1 MAKRKHTAV
10 VAVGGNSLIVD
21 DKHQSIPD
29 QVKAATMT
37 SHYVADMVEAGW
49 TVVLTHGNGPQVGFI
64 LRRSGIAKGMV
75 PEVPVDYADADTQ
88 GAIGYMFQRALYNEF
103 QRRKLKRKVVAMV
116 TQVLVDPNDP
126 AFRNP
131 TKPIGAHMTEDVAK
145 SLANDFGWAVKED
158 AGRGWRRVVASPMPQ
173 QIIELDIIEALVDL
187 GYIVIACGGGGIPVL
202 RDAQGDLQGLEAV
215 IDKDF
220 ASSLLARDLGA
231 ELFVISTGVEKVA
244 INFGKPTQR
253 WLERDNAG
261 GRAQLSCRR
270 PVPQGQH
277 GSEDRGDHF
286 ISGGR
291 RHTRTDHQSAQ
302 SRARA
307 IRRHRHAHR
316 GRRVLEQVSRVPR
329 PELHPRVMERRDSA
343 RSR

>member
-1 MAKRKHTAV
+1 MAKREHTAV

-21 DKHQSIPD
+21 DQHQSIPD

-37 SHYVADMVEAGW
+37 SHYVADMVESGW

-103 QRRKLKRKVVAMV
+103 QRRKLKRKVVAIV
-116 TQVLVDPNDP
+116 TQVLVDPGDP

-145 SLANDFGWAVKED
+145 SLAEDFGWVVKED

-173 QIIELDIIEALVDL
+173 QIVERDIIEALVDQ

-231 ELFVISTGVEKVA
+231 ELFVVSTGVEKVA
-244 INFGKPTQR
+244 VDFGKPTQR
-253 WLERDNAG
+253 WLERITLADVRKYFAEGQFPKGSMGPKIEAIISFLEGGGTRALITNPPNL
-261 GRAQLSCRR
+261 GRALSGATGTHI
-270 PVPQGQH
+270 VP
-277 GSEDRGDHF
+277 
-286 ISGGR
+286 
-291 RHTRTDHQSAQ
+291 A
-302 SRARA
+302 
-307 IRRHRHAHR
+307 
-316 GRRVLEQVSRVPR
+316 
-329 PELHPRVMERRDSA
+329 
-343 RSR
+343 

>member
-21 DKHQSIPD
+21 DQHQSIPD
-29 QVKAATMT
+29 QVKAATTT

-64 LRRSGIAKGMV
+64 LRRSGIAKGVV

-103 QRRKLKRKVVAMV
+103 QRRKLKRKVVAVV
-116 TQVLVDPNDP
+116 TQVLVDPGDP
-126 AFRNP
+126 AFRSP

-145 SLANDFGWAVKED
+145 SLADDLGWVVRED

-173 QIIELDIIEALVDL
+173 QIIEHDIIEALIDL

-231 ELFVISTGVEKVA
+231 ELFVVSTGVEKVA
-244 INFGKPTQR
+244 IDFGKPTQR
-253 WLERDNAG
+253 WLERITLAEARKYLADGQFPKGSMGPKIEAINSFLEGGGTRAMITNPPNL
-261 GRAQLSCRR
+261 GRALSGATGTHI
-270 PVPQGQH
+270 VP
-277 GSEDRGDHF
+277 
-286 ISGGR
+286 
-291 RHTRTDHQSAQ
+291 A
-302 SRARA
+302 
-307 IRRHRHAHR
+307 
-316 GRRVLEQVSRVPR
+316 
-329 PELHPRVMERRDSA
+329 
-343 RSR
+343 

>member
-1 MAKRKHTAV
+1 MPKREHTAV

-21 DKHQSIPD
+21 DQHQSIPD

-103 QRRKLKRKVVAMV
+103 QRRKLKRKVVAIV
-116 TQVLVDPNDP
+116 TQVLVDPGDP

-145 SLANDFGWAVKED
+145 SLAEDFGWVVKED
-158 AGRGWRRVVASPMPQ
+158 AGRGWRRVVASPMPK
-173 QIIELDIIEALVDL
+173 QIIERDIIEALIDL

-231 ELFVISTGVEKVA
+231 ELFVVSTGVEKVA
-244 INFGKPTQR
+244 VDFGKPTQR
-253 WLERDNAG
+253 WLERITLADVRKYFADGQFPKGSMGPKIEAIISFLEGGGTRALITNPPNL
-261 GRAQLSCRR
+261 GRALSGATGTHI
-270 PVPQGQH
+270 VP
-277 GSEDRGDHF
+277 
-286 ISGGR
+286 
-291 RHTRTDHQSAQ
+291 A
-302 SRARA
+302 
-307 IRRHRHAHR
+307 
-316 GRRVLEQVSRVPR
+316 
-329 PELHPRVMERRDSA
+329 
-343 RSR
+343 